1 MIKYAV
7 TVRDFSDDRERAELW
22 MQAFRR
28 SKIKAIE
35 LSFFPNVEPD
45 SETTKIHGEFARRLK
60 REKIAEIASVHLP
73 FMGGGKSWDMSL
85 ANEDARKDVSMRLQK
100 LIRDNADLIPA
111 NVTMHSSMEPP
122 LEEHPARIEC
132 VCRTIEELLPLAEE
146 IGFSLNVEYLPRK
159 CIGNCVAEL
168 ENIINRF
175 DPKHVNLCMDV
186 NHVMDKYNEL
196 PDIISYLAPRIKTF
210 HFNDYDGIDE
220 KHWFP
225 GQGVINWGAV
235 MKAVRAIDHDVTV
248 IMECTKQLEVF
259 GRLPDPYFALRQTE
273 AAYWYIENYDE
284 IEQRLKDFEIKY

>member
-1 MIKYAV
+1 MNGVYAMSAITALTAQNTTGV
-7 TVRDFSDDRERAELW
+7 SAIQESTPEFLKQQIDAVFEDIRPDAVKIGMVASSELTRIIAERLRYHDAKNIVVDPVMVATSGSALMKSD
-22 MQAFRR
+22 
-28 SKIKAIE
+28 AIE
-35 LSFFPNVEPD
+35 TL
-45 SETTKIHGEFARRLK
+45 
-60 REKIAEIASVHLP
+60 
-73 FMGGGKSWDMSL
+73 
-85 ANEDARKDVSMRLQK
+85 
-100 LIRDNADLIPA
+100 
-111 NVTMHSSMEPP
+111 
-122 LEEHPARIEC
+122 
-132 VCRTIEELLPLAEE
+132 IEELLPLAEE

-159 CIGNCVAEL
+159 CIGNCITEL

-196 PDIISYLAPRIKTF
+196 PDIISHLAPRIRTF

-273 AAYWYIENYDE
+273 AAYWYIENYNE
-284 IEQRLKDFEIKY
+284 IEQRLKEFEIKY

>member
-7 TVRDFSDDRERAELW
+7 SLRDFSDDRQRAESFVE
-22 MQAFRR
+22 AFKR

-35 LSFFPNVEPD
+35 LLLFCYVEPENEL
-45 SETTKIHGEFARRLK
+45 SRLHGEYARRLK
-60 REKIAEIASVHLP
+60 NEKIVEIASAHLP
-73 FMGGGKSWDMSL
+73 FMGGGISWDPSL
-85 ANEDARKDVSMRLQK
+85 ADEDARKDVSRRLQK
-100 LIRDNADLIPA
+100 IIRDNADLMPA
-111 NVTMHSSMEPP
+111 DVTMHSSMEPP

-132 VCRTIEELLPLAEE
+132 VCRTIEELIPLADEL
-146 IGFSLNVEYLPRK
+146 GFSLNVEYLPRK
-159 CIGNCVAEL
+159 CIGNSVEEL
-168 ENIINRF
+168 ENIIRRF
-175 DPKHVNLCMDV
+175 DAKHVNLCMDV

-196 PDIISYLAPRIKTF
+196 PDIINRLAPRIRTF

-225 GQGVINWGAV
+225 GQGVINWGKV
-235 MKAVRAIDHDVTV
+235 MQAVRAIDHDVTL
-248 IMECTKQLEVF
+248 IMECTRQLEVF